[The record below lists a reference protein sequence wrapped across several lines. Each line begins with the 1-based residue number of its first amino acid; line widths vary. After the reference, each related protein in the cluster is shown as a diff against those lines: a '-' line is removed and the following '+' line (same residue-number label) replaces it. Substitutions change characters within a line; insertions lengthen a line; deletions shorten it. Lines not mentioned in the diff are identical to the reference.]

1 MTTYKFEFCVNC
13 YADKAL
19 KDVRDVLLE
28 NAHSED
34 VEIVL
39 KPGRP
44 GSYSI
49 LKTAKLSFL
58 NQIKGGKLMKKITP
72 AVQAAVD
79 KIGLIL

>member
-19 KDVRDVLLE
+19 KDARDVLLE

-49 LKTAKLSFL
+49 SKDGAPFL
-58 NQIKGGKLMKKITP
+58 PESNKRVKNDDEDNTCCSGCC
-72 AVQAAVD
+72 
-79 KIGLIL
+79 

>member
-19 KDVRDVLLE
+19 KDARDVLLE

-39 KPGRP
+39 KPGKP

-49 LKTAKLSFL
+49 SKDGAHFL
-58 NQIKGGKLMKKITP
+58 PESNKRGKNGDEDNTCCS
-72 AVQAAVD
+72 
-79 KIGLIL
+79 GCC

>member
-19 KDVRDVLLE
+19 KDAKDVLLE

-49 LKTAKLSFL
+49 SKDGTPFLPESDKRGKTGDEDNTCCS
-58 NQIKGGKLMKKITP
+58 GCC
-72 AVQAAVD
+72 
-79 KIGLIL
+79 

>member
-28 NAHSED
+28 NAHSEG

-44 GSYSI
+44 GSCSI
-49 LKTAKLSFL
+49 LKDGEAFL
-58 NQIKGGKLMKKITP
+58 PESNKRGKTDEKDNTCCS
-72 AVQAAVD
+72 
-79 KIGLIL
+79 GCC